1 VPLEELLL
9 EHDRFEGF
17 LSSVIG
23 QGGVVEGWEDGNS
36 YFPLV
41 GIRLVGSMR
50 AWKPNLPE

>member
-50 AWKPNLPE
+50 ALKPNLPE